1 MFASPLASKESYIPA
16 HRSQGPA
23 VSSSRWMAPRS
34 TKGSRA
40 LVKSHLHCATKSTS
54 LFFHFASPYTEASFW
69 LPLQFEKA
77 SVLFSQDL
85 LEEAL
90 TELESLKEVA
100 PREASLYFLM
110 GKVRRPAHPFLGD
123 SILCELTHCWI
134 SKVDI
139 SIQRAFEG
147 FSSG

>member
-1 MFASPLASKESYIPA
+1 L
-16 HRSQGPA
+16 R
-23 VSSSRWMAPRS
+23 
-34 TKGSRA
+34 
-40 LVKSHLHCATKSTS
+40 TKSTN
-54 LFFHFASPYTEASFW
+54 LFFHFAFRYTEASFW

-110 GKVRRPAHPFLGD
+110 GKVRGAPHRFFWVP
-123 SILCELTHCWI
+123 C
-134 SKVDI
+134 
-139 SIQRAFEG
+139 
-147 FSSG
+147 

>member
-1 MFASPLASKESYIPA
+1 
-16 HRSQGPA
+16 
-23 VSSSRWMAPRS
+23 MAPKS
-34 TKGSRA
+34 TKRSRA

-54 LFFHFASPYTEASFW
+54 LFFHFASRHTEASFW
-69 LPLQFEKA
+69 LSLQFEKA

-110 GKVRRPAHPFLGD
+110 GKVRWAAHPFVWGVHPL
-123 SILCELTHCWI
+123 
-134 SKVDI
+134 
-139 SIQRAFEG
+139 
-147 FSSG
+147 